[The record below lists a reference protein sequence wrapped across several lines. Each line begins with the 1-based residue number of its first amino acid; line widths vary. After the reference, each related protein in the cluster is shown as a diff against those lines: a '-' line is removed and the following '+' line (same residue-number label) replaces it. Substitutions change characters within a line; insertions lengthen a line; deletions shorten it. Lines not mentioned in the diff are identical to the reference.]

1 MTEKQ
6 MREKVALLKD
16 GQIVEINTLCFR
28 AIRIVDNSDDSP
40 CLRCNVDSACK
51 DEITDICNEL
61 DFPFQNKWYLNLVT
75 DCDYERD

>member
-1 MTEKQ
+1 

-16 GQIVEINTLCFR
+16 GQIVEINTLYFR

-61 DFPFQNKWYLNLVT
+61 DFPFQNKWYLNLVI